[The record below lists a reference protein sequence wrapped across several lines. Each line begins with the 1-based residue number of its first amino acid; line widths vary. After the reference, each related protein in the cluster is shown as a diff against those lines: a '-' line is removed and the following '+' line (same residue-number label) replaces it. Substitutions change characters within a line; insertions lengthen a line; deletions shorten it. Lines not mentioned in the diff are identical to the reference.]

1 MRVEKSYRQAI
12 AESAPGARNDG
23 VNSDISGAICCPH
36 SLRQRPACKQIGR
49 RRLISFPSRSFF
61 GRSLARDWL
70 AKNVEE
76 SNLLP
81 NEGKLT
87 CHQLQSVPPKLPM
100 RVLVILLLAGALSL
114 GVTRGFSQGREK
126 SETIEAS
133 SMGTGTQLG
142 QMFGITVILYE
153 YSTPEDRQI
162 LMQAFEKGKNQGLVN
177 ALSKM
182 RAVGHI
188 AITGTLGYDLS
199 YVRMIPTPTG
209 RKIRFVTNRPIT
221 FAEAWADSSSQ
232 SYNLT
237 GGEFDINDS
246 DKSKNTGVLYPL
258 AQLAIDKQGQLQI
271 ELNQNAWTLVDVL
284 DWKGT
289 PGVN

>member
-1 MRVEKSYRQAI
+1 MPPVKINRLNLPIRLLVNLMI
-12 AESAPGARNDG
+12 AGGLILGA
-23 VNSDISGAICCPH
+23 SSGYT
-36 SLRQRPACKQIGR
+36 Q
-49 RRLISFPSRSFF
+49 
-61 GRSLARDWL
+61 
-70 AKNVEE
+70 
-76 SNLLP
+76 
-81 NEGKLT
+81 T
-87 CHQLQSVPPKLPM
+87 
-100 RVLVILLLAGALSL
+100 
-114 GVTRGFSQGREK
+114 REK
-126 SETIEAS
+126 AETIEAS

-142 QMFGITVILYE
+142 QVFGITVLVYE
-153 YSTPEDRQI
+153 YSTPEDRQV
-162 LMQAFEKGKNQGLVN
+162 LVQAFEKGKNQGLVN

-221 FAEAWADSSSQ
+221 FAEAWTDSSSQ
-232 SYNLT
+232 SFNLT
-237 GGEFDINDS
+237 GGEFDINDG
-246 DKSKNTGVLYPL
+246 DKSKSTGVLYPL

-271 ELNQNAWTLVDVL
+271 ELNQNAWTLVDIL